1 MTKLFLG
8 FFIYLL
14 GAVSFHNFY
23 VSTTS
28 IRFIPDEKSLQIT
41 TQVFLDDFESVLQ
54 QNGHEKTKL
63 IPEVS
68 QQEIDILVEDYLRK
82 NITFKAQE
90 KTIDFEF
97 LGKVY
102 KNDVLIAYMELKM
115 DSIQS
120 SLSIKNTIFFDYLP
134 DQKNIIHFKFAS
146 KRKSFLA
153 VSSKY
158 IFEIPKDFF
167 EAYDLQIK

>member
-14 GAVSFHNFY
+14 GAVSLHNFY

-28 IRFIPDEKSLQIT
+28 IRFVPDEKSLQIT

-82 NITFKAQE
+82 NITFKAHE

>member
-28 IRFIPDEKSLQIT
+28 IRFVPDEKSLQIT

-63 IPEVS
+63 IPEAS

>member
-14 GAVSFHNFY
+14 GTVSFHNFY

-28 IRFIPDEKSLQIT
+28 IRFVPDEKSLQIT

-54 QNGHEKTKL
+54 QNGYEKTKL

-153 VSSKY
+153 VSSKS

-167 EAYDLQIK
+167 DAYNLQIK

>member
-28 IRFIPDEKSLQIT
+28 IRFVPDEKSLQIT

-120 SLSIKNTIFFDYLP
+120 SLSIKNTIFFDYFP

-153 VSSKY
+153 ISSKS
-158 IFEIPKDFF
+158 IFEIPNDFF
-167 EAYDLQIK
+167 DAYNLQIK

>member
-8 FFIYLL
+8 FFISLL

-28 IRFIPDEKSLQIT
+28 IRFVPDEKSLQIT

-54 QNGHEKTKL
+54 QNGYEKTKL
-63 IPEVS
+63 IPEVG
-68 QQEIDILVEDYLRK
+68 QEEIDILVEDYFRK
-82 NITFKAQE
+82 NITFKAQG
-90 KTIDFEF
+90 KTMDFEF

-102 KNDVLIAYMELKM
+102 KSDVLVAYMELQM

-120 SLSIKNTIFFDYLP
+120 PLSIKNTIFFDYLP
-134 DQKNIIHFKFAS
+134 DQKNIIHLKLAS

-153 VSSKY
+153 VSSKS
-158 IFEIPKDFF
+158 IFEIPKNFF
-167 EAYDLQIK
+167 ESDN

>member
-28 IRFIPDEKSLQIT
+28 IRFVPDEKSLQIT
-41 TQVFLDDFESVLQ
+41 TQVFLDDFESVLK

-68 QQEIDILVEDYLRK
+68 QEDIDILVEDYLRK
-82 NITFKAQE
+82 NITFKAKE
-90 KTIDFEF
+90 KTID
-97 LGKVY
+97 
-102 KNDVLIAYMELKM
+102 LK
-115 DSIQS
+115 
-120 SLSIKNTIFFDYLP
+120 
-134 DQKNIIHFKFAS
+134 IIYEK
-146 KRKSFLA
+146 
-153 VSSKY
+153 
-158 IFEIPKDFF
+158 I
-167 EAYDLQIK
+167 

>member
-28 IRFIPDEKSLQIT
+28 IRFVPDEKSLQIT

-68 QQEIDILVEDYLRK
+68 QEEIDILVEDYLRK

>member
-8 FFIYLL
+8 FFIYLF

-28 IRFIPDEKSLQIT
+28 IRFVPDEKSLQIT

-63 IPEVS
+63 IPDVS
-68 QQEIDILVEDYLRK
+68 QKEIDILVEDYLRK

>member
-1 MTKLFLG
+1 MTKLFLV

-28 IRFIPDEKSLQIT
+28 IRFVPDEKSLQIT

-68 QQEIDILVEDYLRK
+68 QEEIDILVEDYLRK
-82 NITFKAQE
+82 NIIFKAQE

-102 KNDVLIAYMELKM
+102 KSDVLIAYMELKM

-120 SLSIKNTIFFDYLP
+120 SLSINNTIFFDYLP

-153 VSSKY
+153 VSSKS
-158 IFEIPKDFF
+158 IFEIPTDFLDTQQF
-167 EAYDLQIK
+167 TD

>member
-14 GAVSFHNFY
+14 GTVSFHNFY

-28 IRFIPDEKSLQIT
+28 IRFVPDEKSLQIT

>member
-68 QQEIDILVEDYLRK
+68 QEEIDILVEDYLRK

>member
-28 IRFIPDEKSLQIT
+28 IRFVPDEKSLQIT

-54 QNGHEKTKL
+54 QNGHEKTRL

-68 QQEIDILVEDYLRK
+68 QEEIDILVEDYLRK

-102 KNDVLIAYMELKM
+102 KNDVLIAYMELKI

-153 VSSKY
+153 VSSKS

-167 EAYDLQIK
+167 DSYN

>member
-8 FFIYLL
+8 FYIYLL

-28 IRFIPDEKSLQIT
+28 IRFVPDEKSLQIT

-68 QQEIDILVEDYLRK
+68 QEEIDILVEDYLRK

>member
-1 MTKLFLG
+1 MTKLFLV

-28 IRFIPDEKSLQIT
+28 IRYVPDEKSLQIT

-68 QQEIDILVEDYLRK
+68 QEEIDILVEDYLRK

>member
-14 GAVSFHNFY
+14 GTVSFHNFY

-28 IRFIPDEKSLQIT
+28 IRFVPDEKSLQIT

-120 SLSIKNTIFFDYLP
+120 SLRIKNTIFFDYLP

-153 VSSKY
+153 VSSKS
-158 IFEIPKDFF
+158 IFDIPKDFF
-167 EAYDLQIK
+167 DSYN

>member
-14 GAVSFHNFY
+14 GAGSFHNFY

-28 IRFIPDEKSLQIT
+28 IRFVPDEKSLQIT

-102 KNDVLIAYMELKM
+102 KNDVLIAYMELKI

-153 VSSKY
+153 VSSKS
-158 IFEIPKDFF
+158 IFEIPNDFF
-167 EAYDLQIK
+167 DAYNLQIK

>member
-8 FFIYLL
+8 FFIFLL

-28 IRFIPDEKSLQIT
+28 IRYVPGEKSLQIT
-41 TQVFLDDFESVLQ
+41 TQVFLDDFESALQ

-63 IPEVS
+63 TPKVS
-68 QQEIDILVEDYLRK
+68 QEEIDTLVEDYLRK
-82 NITFKAQE
+82 NITFKSQE

-102 KNDVLIAYMELKM
+102 KSDVLIAYMELKM

-134 DQKNIIHFKFAS
+134 DQKNIIHLKFAS

-153 VSSKY
+153 VYSKS

-167 EAYDLQIK
+167 DPYNLQIK

>member
-28 IRFIPDEKSLQIT
+28 IRFVPDEKSLQIT

-153 VSSKY
+153 VSSKS
-158 IFEIPKDFF
+158 IFDIPKDFF
-167 EAYDLQIK
+167 DSYN

>member
-8 FFIYLL
+8 FFISLL

-28 IRFIPDEKSLQIT
+28 IRFVPDEKSLQIT

-54 QNGHEKTKL
+54 QNGYEKTKL
-63 IPEVS
+63 IPEVG
-68 QQEIDILVEDYLRK
+68 QEEIDILVEDYFRK
-82 NITFKAQE
+82 NITFKAQG
-90 KTIDFEF
+90 KTMDFEF

-102 KNDVLIAYMELKM
+102 KSDVLVAYMELQM

-120 SLSIKNTIFFDYLP
+120 PLSIKNTIFFDYLP
-134 DQKNIIHFKFAS
+134 DQKNIIHLKLAS

-153 VSSKY
+153 VSSKS

-167 EAYDLQIK
+167 ESDN

>member
-28 IRFIPDEKSLQIT
+28 IRFVPDEKSLQIT

-68 QQEIDILVEDYLRK
+68 QEEIDILVEDYLRK
-82 NITFKAQE
+82 NITFKAKE

-158 IFEIPKDFF
+158 IFEIQKDFF

>member
-14 GAVSFHNFY
+14 GTVSFHNFY

-28 IRFIPDEKSLQIT
+28 IRFVPDEKSLQIT

-153 VSSKY
+153 VSSKS
-158 IFEIPKDFF
+158 IFDIPKDFF
-167 EAYDLQIK
+167 DSYN

>member
-28 IRFIPDEKSLQIT
+28 IRFVPDEKSLQIT

-120 SLSIKNTIFFDYLP
+120 SLSIKNTIFFDYLR

-153 VSSKY
+153 VYSKS

-167 EAYDLQIK
+167 DAYNLQIK

>member
-8 FFIYLL
+8 FFIYLF
-14 GAVSFHNFY
+14 GAVAFHNFY

-28 IRFIPDEKSLQIT
+28 IRFVPHEKSLQIT

-153 VSSKY
+153 VSSKS

-167 EAYDLQIK
+167 DSYNLQIK

>member
-14 GAVSFHNFY
+14 GTVSFHNFY

-28 IRFIPDEKSLQIT
+28 IRFVPDEKSLQIT

-63 IPEVS
+63 TPEVS

-102 KNDVLIAYMELKM
+102 KSDVLIAYMELKM
-115 DSIQS
+115 DSVKS
-120 SLSIKNTIFFDYLP
+120 TLSIKNTIFFDYLP

-153 VSSKY
+153 VSSKS

-167 EAYDLQIK
+167 DTQ

>member
-14 GAVSFHNFY
+14 GTVSFHNFY

-28 IRFIPDEKSLQIT
+28 IRFVPDEKSLQIT

-153 VSSKY
+153 VSSKS

-167 EAYDLQIK
+167 DSYNLQIK

>member
-8 FFIYLL
+8 FYIYLL

-28 IRFIPDEKSLQIT
+28 IRFVPDEKSLQIT
-41 TQVFLDDFESVLQ
+41 TQVFLDDFESVLK

-68 QQEIDILVEDYLRK
+68 QEDIDILVEDYLRK

-90 KTIDFEF
+90 KTIDFGNTGIV
-97 LGKVY
+97 LLSGKSGIG
-102 KNDVLIAYMELKM
+102 KT
-115 DSIQS
+115 SI
-120 SLSIKNTIFFDYLP
+120 LDAIIFALFGIGHKLVSIGKKSCKVVFEGR
-134 DQKNIIHFKFAS
+134 QKIS
-146 KRKSFLA
+146 QL
-153 VSSKY
+153 
-158 IFEIPKDFF
+158 
-167 EAYDLQIK
+167 L